1 MRINVI
7 SVKLENENRGVMKP
21 SLIYLKTLGNKLSL
35 KESVIN
41 ILLKDIH
48 KEKALSNKT
57 PVLTKSTNID
67 ILVVISNQLFTRG
80 C

>member
-1 MRINVI
+1 
-7 SVKLENENRGVMKP
+7 MKP

-57 PVLTKSTNID
+57 PVLTKSRNID